1 MKSIKIFL
9 IALLLC
15 IASINAI
22 ATELP
27 PPPEGYSW
35 VRCNEIKG
43 AFLMPMGWYF
53 KKGQQGDTLGY
64 FITKENIE
72 ENGEF
77 LTGLTINVIPNIP
90 KKSGMA
96 PSDYAASFIKTAVSE
111 REVFKKPWLSRMG
124 PFEGHGVVLLN
135 RDYQKGDY
143 ITHNLAIANDQTGTI
158 YMIIFESPADSW
170 NANWSIAEP
179 MLQRF
184 LIDDTI

>member
-1 MKSIKIFL
+1 MKVLKICLVVFFICMTSI
-9 IALLLC
+9 
-15 IASINAI
+15 SAI

-27 PPPEGYSW
+27 PPPDGYSW
-35 VRCNEIKG
+35 VNCNEIKG
-43 AFLMPMGWYF
+43 AFLMPLGWYF

-64 FITKENIE
+64 FITKENID

-77 LTGLTINVIPNIP
+77 LTGLSVNVIPNIP
-90 KKSGMA
+90 QKKGMV
-96 PSDYAASFIKTAVSE
+96 PSDYAATYIKTALSE
-111 REVFKKPWLSRMG
+111 REVLKRPWLTQMG
-124 PFEGHGVVLLN
+124 PFEGHGIVLIN

-158 YMIIFESPADSW
+158 YIITFESPKKTWDTS
-170 NANWSIAEP
+170 WSIAEP